1 MTDSYYIVPFDSLM
15 RQLGLDEA
23 SKSDITMT
31 KEQFEQLLRSMLRY
45 VEVDEA
51 WYRNAY
57 PDVDEA
63 IRNGKVPSAKDHF
76 VASGYFEGRKRGR
89 VVVDEQWYLAEYPD
103 VAEGIE
109 LGELLSAQQ
118 HFDSSGEKEGRV
130 PHPLLT

>member
-1 MTDSYYIVPFDSLM
+1 MTDSYYITPFDSLM
-15 RQLGLDEA
+15 RQLGFDEA

-31 KEQFEQLLRSMLRY
+31 REQFEELLRAMLRY
-45 VEVDEA
+45 VAVDEA
-51 WYRNAY
+51 WYRDAY

-63 IRNGKVPSAKDHF
+63 IRNGTVPSAQDHF
-76 VASGYFEGRKRGR
+76 VSSGYFEGRKRGR

-118 HFDSSGEKEGRV
+118 HFDSHGEKEGRL
-130 PHPLLT
+130 PHPL